1 MKEAPLRSD
10 ENERLE
16 ELRRYEVLD
25 TVADQDIDDLTHLA
39 AHICEV
45 PIALVSLV
53 DATRQWF
60 KSRVGLNASETSRTI
75 ALCAHAILQ
84 DDVFI
89 VHDARADDRFADN
102 PLVMGE
108 PGIRFYA
115 GAPLVTRSGYPLG
128 TLCVIDTK
136 VRPLLPTQAETLK
149 TLSRQ
154 VVRYLEHRRQFQDL
168 QRMTVARRLAEEQL
182 EAREKRLRTILDT
195 EPECVKIV
203 TKDCVLLDMNPTGLT
218 LVEADS
224 LEQVRGQS
232 LLPLVSATDRERC
245 ADFYRHVFHGT
256 SGTIQFEMV
265 GLKGTRRWMDTMAV
279 PLKDEFGTTTGVLAI
294 TRDHT
299 KEKRAEDALRASEE
313 RFRTLFESSRDAIMT
328 LAPPT
333 WRFTSGNPAT
343 VRIFATR
350 DEAEFVTLGPWDL
363 SPERQPDAR
372 LSLDKAREMI
382 DIAMREGSHCFEW
395 THLRRTG
402 EVFPATVLLTRMEID
417 GQPQLQAT
425 VRDISQQKEAEE
437 ALSNAKLAAEAA
449 TKAKTVFLAN
459 MSHEIRTPMNAII
472 GMADLLGDTVLT
484 EEQGK
489 YVRIFRQAG
498 QNLLAL
504 LNNILDF
511 SRVEANRLTL
521 EQIVFS
527 PSEVLDKVRELMT
540 EKAVEKG
547 IELVCYVAP
556 AVPRLLVGDSTR
568 FQQIVIN
575 LVSNAIKFTA
585 QGSVTVCV
593 LPDPDR
599 SELGAVLLTVIDTGV
614 GISSDKLEDIFSPF
628 VQADSSTVRR
638 YGGAGLGLAICKE
651 LAALMGGRL
660 WAESRL
666 GKGSIFSCALN
677 FALAPEGNS
686 DGHEPLLSFADEHV
700 LVVDDDPT
708 NRLIVLEALTAWNM
722 RTQEIADGQAALGEL
737 RRAKNVGDPYTLVL
751 LDARMPNMD
760 GFEVATQIKMDPSLQ
775 SLDIVMLTS
784 DGIGERA
791 CSGEVDRTYREKLA
805 GYIEKPF
812 SREQLYRGILAAYRR
827 RKGLPPVASQED
839 LQTGNAAAAP
849 LYILVAEDSE
859 DNRFLIQEYLKSMPY
874 HVDYV
879 ADGRAAYDMVMRGRY
894 HVILMDINMPIMD
907 GYAATKAIRQWESD
921 QGGAPIAI
929 LALTASATT
938 QDAQRALAAG
948 CTAHLA
954 KPIRKGTLLQTI
966 AAYSN
971 MAWTPT
977 SEDSHRPL
985 KKAVA

>member
-1 MKEAPLRSD
+1 
-10 ENERLE
+10 
-16 ELRRYEVLD
+16 
-25 TVADQDIDDLTHLA
+25 
-39 AHICEV
+39 
-45 PIALVSLV
+45 
-53 DATRQWF
+53 
-60 KSRVGLNASETSRTI
+60 
-75 ALCAHAILQ
+75 
-84 DDVFI
+84 
-89 VHDARADDRFADN
+89 
-102 PLVMGE
+102 
-108 PGIRFYA
+108 
-115 GAPLVTRSGYPLG
+115 
-128 TLCVIDTK
+128 
-136 VRPLLPTQAETLK
+136 
-149 TLSRQ
+149 
-154 VVRYLEHRRQFQDL
+154 
-168 QRMTVARRLAEEQL
+168 
-182 EAREKRLRTILDT
+182 
-195 EPECVKIV
+195 
-203 TKDCVLLDMNPTGLT
+203 
-218 LVEADS
+218 
-224 LEQVRGQS
+224 
-232 LLPLVSATDRERC
+232 
-245 ADFYRHVFHGT
+245 
-256 SGTIQFEMV
+256 
-265 GLKGTRRWMDTMAV
+265 
-279 PLKDEFGTTTGVLAI
+279 
-294 TRDHT
+294 
-299 KEKRAEDALRASEE
+299 
-313 RFRTLFESSRDAIMT
+313 
-328 LAPPT
+328 
-333 WRFTSGNPAT
+333 
-343 VRIFATR
+343 
-350 DEAEFVTLGPWDL
+350 
-363 SPERQPDAR
+363 
-372 LSLDKAREMI
+372 
-382 DIAMREGSHCFEW
+382 
-395 THLRRTG
+395 
-402 EVFPATVLLTRMEID
+402 
-417 GQPQLQAT
+417 
-425 VRDISQQKEAEE
+425 
-437 ALSNAKLAAEAA
+437 
-449 TKAKTVFLAN
+449 
-459 MSHEIRTPMNAII
+459 
-472 GMADLLGDTVLT
+472 
-484 EEQGK
+484 
-489 YVRIFRQAG
+489 
-498 QNLLAL
+498 
-504 LNNILDF
+504 
-511 SRVEANRLTL
+511 
-521 EQIVFS
+521 
-527 PSEVLDKVRELMT
+527 LDKVRELMT

-907 GYAATKAIRQWESD
+907 GYAAT
-921 QGGAPIAI
+921 
-929 LALTASATT
+929 
-938 QDAQRALAAG
+938 
-948 CTAHLA
+948 
-954 KPIRKGTLLQTI
+954 
-966 AAYSN
+966 
-971 MAWTPT
+971 
-977 SEDSHRPL
+977 
-985 KKAVA
+985 